1 MCAMLLPI
9 ASGMAKGDNAGILED
24 TLFRWTGGDAL
35 PAEGVL
41 LPKIVEPELGSN
53 TELQFSGSEFIAVP
67 MPASDFEELTIAL
80 YIRPEVRDKTE
91 HLVSCRSGV
100 REDGFVLYNLH
111 TNWGF
116 SGGNGEVFEQKHLGV
131 RSGFLTTNEW
141 QHIAVTFRKGALKYY
156 RNGALI
162 TEHRLSIEEIR
173 LLSNSGLRIGGGG
186 VARDRT
192 VAAFTGRMAG
202 IVVLPKCVE
211 EDAIPELMATTN
223 P

>member
-1 MCAMLLPI
+1 VCAMLVPLT
-9 ASGMAKGDNAGILED
+9 SGMTAGDNAGILQD
-24 TLFRWTGGDAL
+24 TLLRWTGGDVL
-35 PAEGVL
+35 PAEGVS

-53 TELQFSGSEFIAVP
+53 SELQFSGNEFMTVP
-67 MPASDFEELTIAL
+67 MPASDLGELTIAL
-80 YIRPEVRDKTE
+80 YIKPVVRDKTE

-131 RSGFLTTNEW
+131 RSGFLTINEW
-141 QHIAVTFRKGALKYY
+141 QHIAVTFRKGAVKYY

-162 TEHRLSIEEIR
+162 AEHRLSIEEIR

-192 VAAFTGRMAG
+192 VAGFTGRMAG
-202 IVVLPKCVE
+202 IVVIPKCVE
-211 EDAIPELMATTN
+211 EDAISELMAATN